1 MKSKLWL
8 PLLCWLFVACQ
19 SQTKETLTQVMSFNI
34 RYDNSEDAPHHW
46 EARRDSVVNVIKKYD
61 VDLLGMQEVLH
72 HQLAYLKE
80 QLPAYESVGVGREDG
95 ETKGEYAPILYKKA
109 KYRAMKQ
116 GYFWLSETPEV
127 AGKKGWDA
135 ACERIVTWVL
145 LEEIATK
152 HSLLMMNTHFDHVGE
167 EARRKSVDL
176 LVAKAKE
183 LSEGGAVIITGDFN
197 ADPKSEVITKML
209 DEKNV
214 LPLFDTRLIAQSVAG
229 TSWTF
234 HDFGQLPLEER
245 PLIDYIFVNEA
256 WGVRKYEV
264 LEDRGEVYLSDHAPV
279 FTVLKRK

>member
-72 HQLAYLKE
+72 HQLAYIKE
-80 QLPAYESVGVGREDG
+80 QLPEYESVGVGREDG

-256 WGVRKYEV
+256 WGVQKYEV
-264 LEDRGEVYLSDHAPV
+264 IEDHSEVYLSDHVPV